1 MSLFNTTL
9 IGRIGNDPVTRQAG
23 NSTVTEIQIAYENRR
38 ANNPVTAWVKVEC
51 WNGLGTDVVAKFARK
66 GDRIAITA
74 NRFRTEAYTTQDGQ
88 PASTPAHTSESHCA
102 PAPSL
107 PEPPPHT
114 HGPTVTSMVFKRAV
128 LEA

>member
-9 IGRIGNDPVTRQAG
+9 LGRIGNDPVTRQAG

-38 ANNPVTAWVKVEC
+38 ANNPVTEWVKVEC

-88 PASTPAHTSESHCA
+88 PASKLVLTAVDVE
-102 PAPSL
+102 L
-107 PEPPPHT
+107 LGDNRRDEQPE
-114 HGPTVTSMVFKRAV
+114 F
-128 LEA
+128 